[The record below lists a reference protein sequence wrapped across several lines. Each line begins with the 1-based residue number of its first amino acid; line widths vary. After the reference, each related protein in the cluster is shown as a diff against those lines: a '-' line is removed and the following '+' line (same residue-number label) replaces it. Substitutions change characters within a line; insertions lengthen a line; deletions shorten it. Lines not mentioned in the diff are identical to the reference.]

1 MLKYL
6 HFHGAHFPPL
16 HVNLIGQCV
25 LVPVFFPP
33 PFSVTHSGAQGEFA
47 GLCAIMAYHR
57 DRGEQHRKVGI
68 YPSSIPPHTNHTPSH
83 KPHSPHTPTHPLT
96 PTTLSHIP
104 SHTHHTHHRPLPSSH
119 PPHSL
124 TSPHTPTTH
133 HHRPLHPLTPT
144 TPTAPTHTP
153 TTHPHTL
160 PHAHII
166 YTSNST
172 PL

>member
-6 HFHGAHFPPL
+6 HFHGAHFSPL

-68 YPSSIPPHTNHTPSH
+68 YPSSIPPHTNHTPS
-83 KPHSPHTPTHPLT
+83 PTHAPLT
-96 PTTLSHIP
+96 HPCTP
-104 SHTHHTHHRPLPSSH
+104 SH

-133 HHRPLHPLTPT
+133 HHRPLHPLIPT

-153 TTHPHTL
+153 ATHPHTP